1 MLDVVELLARSG
13 NARLRFSDIVRELD
27 VTQATAHAILK
38 TLCDRG
44 WASRDPVAKTFT
56 LGPALA
62 VVAARTDTARPL
74 AHAARSAAL
83 RLSREVGYAGS
94 VVERFGDSLV
104 VTAFEGD
111 PATQPAGIPGD
122 RIPYAPPFGVALAAW
137 DTEEEQRAWIRRGA
151 GNNADRTLRL
161 ERVLQHTRERGFD
174 VDWTT
179 PALAQAVQVVGTLDS
194 DQMPTPVRHIV
205 DQLLVEFTTIGFLS
219 DDNPGR
225 RKQPVV
231 TIAAPIFDHRGHA
244 ALMVA
249 VHPLCPLNARQIR
262 IIGKQLNEETT
273 AITESQQR
281 SVARDKLKQP
291 WRITTLWTISPAS
304 SSARGRMI
312 WPGGPGHCSNATCWT
327 ASPAPSA
334 HWTVSSS
341 RRSASKPSSSAVAR
355 RPPSSAVAGHR
366 WIRPHFSTRCWCAT
380 PICSTPF

>member
-1 MLDVVELLARSG
+1 MISNLAVTVGTPQQGSQAIRGSSSAPTARVLDVVELLARS
-13 NARLRFSDIVRELD
+13 AHTRLRFSDIVRELGL
-27 VTQATAHAILK
+27 TQATAHAILK

-62 VVAARTDTARPL
+62 VVAARTDTARPI

-83 RLSREVGYAGS
+83 RLARDVGYAGS

-137 DTEEEQRAWIRRGA
+137 DDEEEQRAWIRRGA
-151 GNNADRTLRL
+151 GDNTDRIRRL
-161 ERVLQHTRERGFD
+161 ERVLEHTRKRGYD

-194 DQMPTPVRHIV
+194 HEMPTPARQIL
-205 DQLLVEFTTIGFLS
+205 DQLLVEFSTIGFLS

-231 TIAAPIFDHRGHA
+231 TIAAPVFDHRGRA
-244 ALMVA
+244 ALMLA
-249 VHPLCPLNARQIR
+249 VHPLCPLSARQIR
-262 IIGKQLNEETT
+262 AIGEKLTAETM
-273 AITESQQR
+273 AITKAQR
-281 SVARDKLKQP
+281 
-291 WRITTLWTISPAS
+291 
-304 SSARGRMI
+304 
-312 WPGGPGHCSNATCWT
+312 H
-327 ASPAPSA
+327 
-334 HWTVSSS
+334 TVD
-341 RRSASKPSSSAVAR
+341 RAV
-355 RPPSSAVAGHR
+355 
-366 WIRPHFSTRCWCAT
+366 
-380 PICSTPF
+380 

>member
-1 MLDVVELLARSG
+1 MLDVVELLARSAH
-13 NARLRFSDIVRELD
+13 ARLRFSDIVRELEL
-27 VTQATAHAILK
+27 TQATAHAILK

-83 RLSREVGYAGS
+83 RLAREVGYAGS

-137 DTEEEQRAWIRRGA
+137 DTEEEQRAWVRRGA
-151 GNNADRTLRL
+151 GDNSDRIRRL
-161 ERVLQHTRERGFD
+161 ERVLEHTRQRGYD

-194 DQMPTPVRHIV
+194 HEVPTPVRHIL
-205 DQLLVEFTTIGFLS
+205 DQLLAEFSTIGFLS

-231 TIAAPIFDHRGHA
+231 TIAAPVFDQHGQA
-244 ALMVA
+244 ALMLA
-249 VHPLCPLNARQIR
+249 VHPLCPLSAKQIR
-262 IIGKQLNEETT
+262 VIGEKLTNET
-273 AITESQQR
+273 AAIATSQQ
-281 SVARDKLKQP
+281 S
-291 WRITTLWTISPAS
+291 
-304 SSARGRMI
+304 
-312 WPGGPGHCSNATCWT
+312 
-327 ASPAPSA
+327 
-334 HWTVSSS
+334 TVD
-341 RRSASKPSSSAVAR
+341 RAV
-355 RPPSSAVAGHR
+355 
-366 WIRPHFSTRCWCAT
+366 
-380 PICSTPF
+380 